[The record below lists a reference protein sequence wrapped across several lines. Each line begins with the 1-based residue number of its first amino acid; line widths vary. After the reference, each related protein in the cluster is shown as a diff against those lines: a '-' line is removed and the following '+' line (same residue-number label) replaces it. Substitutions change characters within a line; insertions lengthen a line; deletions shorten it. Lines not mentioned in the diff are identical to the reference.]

1 MFVFFFINIYI
12 DFENV
17 TIVAATAAAAVS
29 RILIFFVCL
38 LVSLFLSH
46 LFSINDWHVFVSL
59 SDINTYSQQRESQNN
74 IISNLVYTW
83 QNINNKRAWN

>member
-1 MFVFFFINIYI
+1 MTKMFVFFFINIYI

-46 LFSINDWHVFVSL
+46 LFSIND
-59 SDINTYSQQRESQNN
+59 
-74 IISNLVYTW
+74 
-83 QNINNKRAWN
+83 